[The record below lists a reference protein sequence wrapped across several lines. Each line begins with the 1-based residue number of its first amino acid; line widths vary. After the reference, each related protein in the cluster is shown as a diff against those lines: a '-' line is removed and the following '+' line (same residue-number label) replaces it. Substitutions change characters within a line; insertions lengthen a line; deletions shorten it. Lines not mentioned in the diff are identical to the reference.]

1 MIILPLFWHDT
12 MFIQV
17 IFLFTEILNDVQK
30 KDMLLCLSYQKQ
42 CCHLFHELCVFLFD
56 LI

>member
-30 KDMLLCLSYQKQ
+30 KRCYYAYRIRNNAVIYFMNYVY
-42 CCHLFHELCVFLFD
+42 FYF
-56 LI
+56 I